1 MNSESNRY
9 VNMLI
14 CIGKK
19 KNPAYTSSS
28 LCVRLAE
35 WVQQRKSGFYTNN
48 LFSWQIKSSTSADLF
63 IAKTGW
69 EFFICVLVFCF
80 CFLGFFFLDY

>member
-9 VNMLI
+9 VNMLL

-19 KNPAYTSSS
+19 NNPAYTSSS

-35 WVQQRKSGFYTNN
+35 WVQQRKSGFYTND
-48 LFSWQIKSSTSADLF
+48 LFSWQIKSSSSADF
-63 IAKTGW
+63 FTAKTSW
-69 EFFICVLVFCF
+69 EFFICVLV
-80 CFLGFFFLDY
+80 LGFVLFFVFLDY